1 MHISV
6 SPEQHT
12 HSVKQLLKNISTNP
26 ESVKELGQWG
36 LEIGSQI
43 LMVSVRYY

>member
-1 MHISV
+1 MHINV
-6 SPEQHT
+6 TPEQHT
-12 HSVKQLLKNISTNP
+12 HSVKQLLRNISANP